1 MQETFNSLIKRSLN
15 IKQSTVGD
23 PFEVIPIK
31 NAKNAKNCTEIHLS
45 DKELQEVINFD
56 KFPNLECLW
65 LNNNKLEKLEG
76 LETNFRLREL
86 YLHKNKLK
94 TIEGSIPNLLHLR
107 TLTLAQNEIRDLDK
121 NLEILQ
127 KFKQLVQ
134 LDLSGNPVAEEPNYR
149 IRVIQSI
156 PSVQVLDRHVVT
168 LEERAKAKE
177 WYLAEVKGIQ
187 VPKKA
192 KRTSAWQASQSE
204 INLDKEAKSLKEK
217 QIAQKQEKEEQEKGE
232 IEQRFKRWYT
242 TNIPPTATFL
252 LENRAKLQALP
263 ITEWEKNY
271 LMPLFKNYDKEKKGI
286 LKFADAKTFYDDL
299 IDDRGCIGLAPNST
313 FEEFCIALKINSDKD
328 NTITWNDFRIRIN
341 DLRWTKADLKKTQER
356 IDGYYKEANKLIFM
370 GKGTQ
375 APDLL
380 HKATRLENALSK

>member
-31 NAKNAKNCTEIHLS
+31 NAKNAKNCTEVHLA
-45 DKELQEVINFD
+45 DRDLQEVINFE

-65 LNNNKLEKLEG
+65 LNNNKFERLDG
-76 LETNFRLREL
+76 LESNFRLREL
-86 YLHKNKLK
+86 YLHNNKLK

-107 TLTLAQNEIRDLDK
+107 TLTLAHNEIRDLDK
-121 NLEILQ
+121 NLEILE

-149 IRVIQSI
+149 IRVIQAI

-168 LEERAKAKE
+168 LEEREKARQ
-177 WYLAEVKGIQ
+177 WYLTEVKGVQ
-187 VPKKA
+187 PPKKT
-192 KRTSAWQASQSE
+192 KKTNAWQASQSE
-204 INLDKEAKSLKEK
+204 INLDREAKTIKEK
-217 QIAQKQEKEEQEKGE
+217 YVAQKAEQEEMEKGE

-242 TNIPPTATFL
+242 TTIPPTATFL
-252 LENRAKLQALP
+252 VENRAKLQALP

-271 LMPLFKNYDKEKKGI
+271 LMPVFKLYDKEKKGI
-286 LKFADAKTFYDDL
+286 LKFADAQAFYNDL
-299 IDDRGCIGLAPNST
+299 IDDKGCIGLAPNST
-313 FEEFCIALKINSDKD
+313 FEEFCTALKINSDKD

-341 DLRWTKADLKKTQER
+341 DLKWGKADLKKTKER
-356 IDGYYKEANKLIFM
+356 IDAYYKEANKLIFM